1 MTSPAAEAHSL
12 GSYRVIRKL
21 GAGGMAEV
29 FLASQHMAA
38 DVERTVVIKAMLP
51 HLADDD
57 HFVRMFM
64 REARVAALL
73 SHPNIVHIHDVS
85 VIEDR
90 PCIIMEFLRGRDL
103 WHLLRRTAQIQ
114 ERLSPQAAAA
124 VVAQAATGLDYA
136 HRKRDERGRPL
147 HLVHRDISPHN
158 LFVTRE
164 GHVRVLDFG
173 IAKSAYQQQR
183 TQSGVLKGKL
193 PYMAPE
199 QARGGDLD
207 GRADQFA
214 LGVVLWEC
222 LTAKRLFAR
231 DDPFQTMNALFEL
244 DVQAPSSLASDVPTE
259 LDRVVLKCLSEKPGD
274 RFGTCAELAD
284 ALRGWMRSGS
294 APEETSIVAAALEH
308 AIPAEEDIS
317 FYGFDPSRTAP
328 KVDLPL
334 HRPVGGDIEDEET
347 LLHSSEGTPSTS
359 GVAPTPAARTRLL
372 DAGRVGTAT
381 MTAEAAPSR
390 LPVVLL
396 ALVGFALLAVVA
408 GVVLAI
414 ALGGDSEDE
423 PGLADVDPTGG
434 PGQQTSSATA
444 LAAPVEIEVRFERV
458 PEGAVVEVNGL
469 ELDGYVLRTVA
480 SDETR
485 SIRVVRDGRQLWR
498 YDAVFNESTDV
509 VVPELAEA
517 ETETRTETRAS
528 SQRRRRRSGRMSVAE
543 PTPMMRRLGTGIEL
557 DYP

>member
-1 MTSPAAEAHSL
+1 
-12 GSYRVIRKL
+12 
-21 GAGGMAEV
+21 
-29 FLASQHMAA
+29 
-38 DVERTVVIKAMLP
+38 
-51 HLADDD
+51 
-57 HFVRMFM
+57 
-64 REARVAALL
+64 
-73 SHPNIVHIHDVS
+73 
-85 VIEDR
+85 
-90 PCIIMEFLRGRDL
+90 
-103 WHLLRRTAQIQ
+103 
-114 ERLSPQAAAA
+114 
-124 VVAQAATGLDYA
+124 
-136 HRKRDERGRPL
+136 
-147 HLVHRDISPHN
+147 
-158 LFVTRE
+158 
-164 GHVRVLDFG
+164 
-173 IAKSAYQQQR
+173 
-183 TQSGVLKGKL
+183 
-193 PYMAPE
+193 
-199 QARGGDLD
+199 
-207 GRADQFA
+207 
-214 LGVVLWEC
+214 
-222 LTAKRLFAR
+222 
-231 DDPFQTMNALFEL
+231 
-244 DVQAPSSLASDVPTE
+244 
-259 LDRVVLKCLSEKPGD
+259 
-274 RFGTCAELAD
+274 
-284 ALRGWMRSGS
+284 
-294 APEETSIVAAALEH
+294 
-308 AIPAEEDIS
+308 
-317 FYGFDPSRTAP
+317 
-328 KVDLPL
+328 
-334 HRPVGGDIEDEET
+334 
-347 LLHSSEGTPSTS
+347 
-359 GVAPTPAARTRLL
+359 
-372 DAGRVGTAT
+372 

>member
-1 MTSPAAEAHSL
+1 
-12 GSYRVIRKL
+12 
-21 GAGGMAEV
+21 MAEV

-103 WHLLRRTAQIQ
+103 WHLLRRTAQIR

-136 HRKRDERGRPL
+136 HRKRDDRGRPL

-158 LFVTRE
+158 LFITRE

-199 QARGGDLD
+199 QARGGELD

-244 DVQAPSSLASDVPTE
+244 KVEPPSACAEDVPAE
-259 LDRVVLKCLSEKPGD
+259 LDRIALKCLSEKPAD

-284 ALRGWMRSGS
+284 ALRSFLRSAS
-294 APEETSIVAAALEH
+294 APEETSLVAAALEH
-308 AIPAEEDIS
+308 AIPAKEDVA

-359 GVAPTPAARTRLL
+359 GVAPTPMARTRLL
-372 DAGRVGTAT
+372 DTGRVGTAT

-390 LPVVLL
+390 VPLLL
-396 ALVGFALLAVVA
+396 AGLGGLAVLAVVV
-408 GVVLAI
+408 GVTLAVVI
-414 ALGGDSEDE
+414 GGDSEEE
-423 PGLADVDPTGG
+423 PLPPDVTASDFVEPELPG
-434 PGQQTSSATA
+434 PATPSD
-444 LAAPVEIEVRFERV
+444 PVEIEVRFERV
-458 PEGAVVEVNGL
+458 PEGALVEVNGL

-485 SIRVVRDGRQLWR
+485 SIRVVRDDRQLWR

-509 VVPELAEA
+509 VVPDLSEPES
-517 ETETRTETRAS
+517 EPDTRTS
-528 SQRRRRRSGRMSVAE
+528 SGMRRRRSSRMSTNEAA
-543 PTPMMRRLGTGIEL
+543 PMMRRLGTGIEL